1 MTSAL
6 GQTTGT
12 TSFLP
17 DLNEIVEEAFE
28 RCGAEVRSGY
38 DLRTAIR
45 SLNLLLMEW
54 ANRGINLWT
63 LDTGTIT
70 LSNATATYTL
80 PLDTVDLLDHV
91 VRTGSG
97 TTQQDINITR
107 ISSSTYL
114 SIPNKNA
121 TGRPIQVWIN
131 RLSGQTNSQTSA
143 VSAPTIT
150 VWPTPDNSTTYTFVY
165 TRLRRMQ
172 DAGTGINAQDVPF
185 RMWPALISGLA
196 YYLSMKIPGADVRMP
211 VLKAAYE
218 EDWQRAADEDREK
231 AAIRFVPRETF
242 IGYR

>member
-1 MTSAL
+1 MGLNQLS
-6 GQTTGT
+6 GT

-28 RCGAEVRSGY
+28 RCGAELRSGY
-38 DLRTAIR
+38 DMRTAIR

-63 LDTGTIT
+63 LDTGSIT
-70 LSNATATYTL
+70 LVYNTGTYNL

-91 VRTGSG
+91 VRTGS
-97 TTQQDINITR
+97 TTNQTDINITR

-131 RLSGQTNSQTSA
+131 RLSGQTSSSGGTTA
-143 VSAPTIT
+143 YAPTIT
-150 VWPTPDNSTTYTFVY
+150 VWPLPDNSNTYTFVY

-172 DAGTGINAQDVPF
+172 DAGTGVNAQDVPF

-196 YYLSMKIPGADVRMP
+196 YYLSFKIPGAEQRMEI
-211 VLKAAYE
+211 LKSVYE
-218 EDWQRAADEDREK
+218 QDWQNASDEDREK
-231 AAIRFVPRETF
+231 AAVRFVPRETF
-242 IGYR
+242 LR

>member
-1 MTSAL
+1 MATAQLS
-6 GQTTGT
+6 GT
-12 TSFLP
+12 TTFLP
-17 DLNEIVEEAFE
+17 NLNELVEEAFE

-38 DLRTAIR
+38 DFRTAAR

-63 LDTGTIT
+63 LDTGNISLVASTG
-70 LSNATATYTL
+70 TYTL
-80 PLDTVDLLDHV
+80 PVDTVDLLDHV

-97 TTQQDINITR
+97 TTQTDINITR

-131 RLSGQTNSQTSA
+131 RQSGQVAAGGSTTTY
-143 VSAPTIT
+143 APTIN
-150 VWPTPDNSTTYTFVY
+150 VWPLPDSTGTYTFVY

-172 DAGTGINAQDVPF
+172 DAGTGVNAQDVPF
-185 RMWPALISGLA
+185 RMWPALVAGLA
-196 YYLSMKIPGADVRMP
+196 YYLSFKIPGADVRMP
-211 VLKAAYE
+211 VLKAVYDEA
-218 EDWQRAADEDREK
+218 WQNASDEDREK

-242 IGYR
+242 LR